1 MPCLCGWKSLRVLCL
16 FVCLYVC
23 VCETERDR
31 ESECLRVCD
40 GGGGVWRGVLNPSAA
55 DDDDYYHYFVDE
67 DIYDTGD
74 VMK

>member
-1 MPCLCGWKSLRVLCL
+1 
-16 FVCLYVC
+16 
-23 VCETERDR
+23 
-31 ESECLRVCD
+31 VCD